1 MDPHEVLELGHGL
14 PVVGHDRE
22 AVAEVAGEEHRRL
35 ERPDDR
41 HVRQLARDVD
51 AGVVAAA
58 DHERVHAFAV
68 RLDDLTED
76 LDLHQMLRHV
86 VVDVARAAVE
96 VRDLDLGARAHVR
109 LEGLAHDRVV
119 GGRPEG
125 IQEPQAHRF
134 DTISRP

>member
-86 VVDVARAAVE
+86 VVDVARAVLE
-96 VRDLDLGARAHVR
+96 VRDLDLGAGAHVW
-109 LEGLAHDRVV
+109 LERVTHDPVVRV
-119 GGRPEG
+119 RSEG
-125 IQEPQAHRF
+125 VAEPDPHEP
-134 DTISRP
+134 I